1 MNKGVYVFPSV
12 QAGYLRALRQAKV
25 TVDRSQALSPSSF
38 SLRGAMPPVYSQALR
53 GTCVSNAVVALL
65 EYYSDCKIRFSVQY
79 LHEATKQF
87 ERAGVE
93 KNLKAVRDGGEV
105 HPAFEAAYHNQ
116 LLQLKMICAANP
128 DDASASAPFFEA
140 FASGVRSR
148 VMDDSG
154 TLLRSCFRVLET
166 RGVCRHVLWPYSPMS
181 GTALSEDV
189 IEFPPGTD
197 EDARKHRFP
206 IGLYFLRSPKNVDE
220 IRGIIAGAN
229 GRRPMPVCITLDYFE
244 GCECG
249 EFKIPEYDED
259 GEGRIVSSR
268 RRKGMHGLLVVGY
281 VDDKKWEGG
290 GYFIVRNSW
299 GSEWGDKGYGKVSYA
314 YVECFA
320 SEAGTILQDM
330 VDYKGDGYGGMNELP
345 EVLRKKKF
353 WEKVILNILAAI
365 GIALLTILI
374 GKIFNDPLNL
384 HSKRQIPAQ
393 KRNIDQ
399 GGVR

>member
-12 QAGYLRALRQAKV
+12 QAGYLRVLRQAKGAV
-25 TVDRSQALSPSSF
+25 SRTPTLSPSSF
-38 SLRGAMPPVYSQALR
+38 SLRSAMPPVYSQALR

-93 KNLKAVRDGGEV
+93 KNLEAVRNGGEV
-105 HPAFEAAYHNQ
+105 HPAFESAYHNQ
-116 LLQLKMICAANP
+116 LLQLKMIYAANP
-128 DDASASAPFFEA
+128 DDASATTPFFEA
-140 FASGVRSR
+140 FAEGVRSR

-181 GTALSEDV
+181 GTSLSENV

-220 IRGIIAGAN
+220 IRGIIAGSNA
-229 GRRPMPVCITLDYFE
+229 RRPMPVCITLDYFE
-244 GCECG
+244 GCESG
-249 EFKIPEYDED
+249 EFKIPEYYENE
-259 GEGRIVSSR
+259 EGQIVSLSQ
-268 RRKGMHGLLVVGY
+268 RKGMHGLLVVGY
-281 VDDKKWEGG
+281 VDDKAWEGG

-299 GSEWGDKGYGKVSYA
+299 GQDWGDKGYGKVSYA

-320 SEAGTILQDM
+320 SEAGTILQDLI
-330 VDYKGDGYGGMNELP
+330 DYHGDGYGGMNELP
-345 EVLRKKKF
+345 DVLRKKRFRK
-353 WEKVILNILAAI
+353 KVILNILAAI
-365 GIALLTILI
+365 GIALVTILV

-384 HSKRQIPAQ
+384 HSKPQNSVQ
-393 KRNIDQ
+393 K
-399 GGVR
+399 